1 MGNCFHCYKNAEY
14 AEHIENIENIE
25 KNENIENIENI
36 EKNEKNEKNEK
47 IENEFDNPKIDFDAP
62 PKIELERTQSVDINI
77 ILNQIIDTYNQ
88 QHPKLPT
95 SPKTEKKEPEIV
107 FTVKRMNCRINI

>member
-14 AEHIENIENIE
+14 AEH
-25 KNENIENIENI
+25 IENIENI

>member
-14 AEHIENIENIE
+14 AEHIE

-36 EKNEKNEKNEK
+36 EKNEK

-77 ILNQIIDTYNQ
+77 ILNQIIDKYNEE
-88 QHPKLPT
+88 HPKLPT
-95 SPKTEKKEPEIV
+95 PPKPEKKEPEIV

>member
-1 MGNCFHCYKNAEY
+1 MGNCFHWYKNAEY
-14 AEHIENIENIE
+14 AEHIE

-36 EKNEKNEKNEK
+36 EKIEK
-47 IENEFDNPKIDFDAP
+47 IENEFDNPKIDFDTP

-77 ILNQIIDTYNQ
+77 ILNQIIDKYNEE
-88 QHPKLPT
+88 HPKLLTP
-95 SPKTEKKEPEIV
+95 PKPEKKEPEIV

>member
-14 AEHIENIENIE
+14 AEHIE

-36 EKNEKNEKNEK
+36 EKNEK

>member
-36 EKNEKNEKNEK
+36 EKNEK